1 MKFDFLVKK
10 FDKEW
15 GWAFLFIAPAFLG
28 VFLFILIPVVAS
40 FFISFCRWDL
50 ISPAKFVGFQNYIDI
65 FNEPL
70 FYKVLETTFFY
81 SFFTASGG
89 VVLPLFLAVLL
100 NKKIKGANFY
110 KLAIFIPYV
119 TPMIVCAIV
128 WEWLYDPNYSIINW
142 ALGLS
147 HQLNWL
153 YDKNIALWALI
164 IASIWKNIGYN
175 MLLFFAALQNI
186 PESYTEAAE
195 IDGAGS
201 VSRFFLIT
209 LPLLT
214 PTIFFVLIMTI
225 VGSFQI
231 FDMVYLMTGGGP
243 ENSTMVMVYWM
254 YKNAFELFK
263 FGKASAIAYI
273 LFLIILGLTFI
284 QWKTRKKWVLN
295 E

>member
-1 MKFDFLVKK
+1 MKLDFLVKK
-10 FDKEW
+10 FDREW

-28 VFLFILIPVVAS
+28 VFLFILIPVAAS

-81 SFFTASGG
+81 SFFTALGG
-89 VVLPLFLAVLL
+89 VVLPLFVAVLL

-142 ALGLS
+142 VLGLS

-164 IASIWKNIGYN
+164 IASVWKNIGYN

-263 FGKASAIAYI
+263 LGKASAIAYI

>member
-15 GWAFLFIAPAFLG
+15 CWAFLFIAPAFLG

-50 ISPAKFVGFQNYIDI
+50 ISSAKFVGFQNYIDI

-81 SFFTASGG
+81 SFFTALGG

-164 IASIWKNIGYN
+164 VASVWKNIGYN

-263 FGKASAIAYI
+263 LGKASAIAYI

>member
-10 FDKEW
+10 FDREW

-65 FNEPL
+65 FSEPL

-81 SFFTASGG
+81 SFFTALGG

-142 ALGLS
+142 VLGLS

-164 IASIWKNIGYN
+164 IASVWKNIGYN

-263 FGKASAIAYI
+263 LGKASAIAYI